1 MKFICLA
8 SSSAGNCYYVEI
20 ERVNLPPVKL
30 MLEVGI
36 PFKEIMYKGLNQ
48 GIKMSEI
55 NAAVV
60 THGHGDHCCAAKD
73 FVSHRIPFY
82 ANEDVLSKCGGNPK
96 NRLIH
101 NEMRYLAKDTLIIP
115 FNVEH
120 DAPNSLGFVICTDKE
135 TLLFVNDCK
144 FFKAD
149 LSDYK
154 FDYVCIE
161 ANYDGQQMHFAYE
174 DAKQKND
181 YQNIAR
187 YERLFDSHMSL
198 AHCRDHLKKLN
209 LSQCKAIFLMHLS
222 DRHANENKFKETI
235 FEATGINTYVCKKN
249 GGIV

>member
-20 ERVNLPPVKL
+20 ERVNQPPLKL

-55 NAAVV
+55 DAAVV

-96 NRLIH
+96 NRLVH

-115 FNVEH
+115 LNVEH

-135 TLLFVNDCK
+135 TLQFVNDCK

-149 LSDYK
+149 LSDY
-154 FDYVCIE
+154 
-161 ANYDGQQMHFAYE
+161 
-174 DAKQKND
+174 KND

>member
-8 SSSAGNCYYVEI
+8 SSSAGNCYYV

-55 NAAVV
+55 DAAVV

-96 NRLIH
+96 NRLVH

-115 FNVEH
+115 LNVEH

-149 LSDYK
+149 LSDY
-154 FDYVCIE
+154 
-161 ANYDGQQMHFAYE
+161 
-174 DAKQKND
+174 KND